1 MSREKDFWRIFVV
14 GVGGQG
20 TLTASRVLGEAALK
34 AGVNAQVGEI
44 HGMAQRGGSVETSVT
59 LGEIRSPLIGDGE
72 ADVILSLE
80 PLEALRAMKKA
91 SPNTLVITNTKPMIP
106 ITVTLKN
113 GQYPELEDIF
123 SKIESYVKKL
133 ITLDASGLAK
143 KAGSQIA
150 TNMAMLGGLIAAV
163 ALPFS
168 VDTLKEAISEIST
181 RYSKVNLK
189 AFDLAMKAVK

>member
-1 MSREKDFWRIFVV
+1 MSREKEFLRIFVV

-59 LGEIRSPLIGDGE
+59 LGEIRSPIVGNGE

-91 SPNTLVITNTKPMIP
+91 SPNTLVITNTKLMIP
-106 ITVTLKN
+106 ITVTLEN
-113 GQYPELEDIF
+113 EHYPELEDIF

-133 ITLDASGLAK
+133 ITLDASWLAK
-143 KAGSQIA
+143 KRAH
-150 TNMAMLGGLIAAV
+150 
-163 ALPFS
+163 
-168 VDTLKEAISEIST
+168 K
-181 RYSKVNLK
+181 
-189 AFDLAMKAVK
+189 